1 MARKMKM
8 SRPTSRQHPAT
19 SRFDY
24 GPPQLKYAKKIA
36 EAQKNRYSRNPRNRQ
51 GVRHRRE
58 HRRGPQGV
66 SLPGAVLEA
75 SAQFGYK
82 GTDLRAMRVC
92 LDVKMKTYS
101 RSVSKTDAKG
111 NLEILVIY
119 VAGFCLLGG

>member
-66 SLPGAVLEA
+66 SLPAAMEA
-75 SAQFGYK
+75 SAQFGN
-82 GTDLRAMRVC
+82 TDFHHSL
-92 LDVKMKTYS
+92 L
-101 RSVSKTDAKG
+101 VSCPTDSCHK
-111 NLEILVIY
+111 L
-119 VAGFCLLGG
+119 